1 MADTL
6 RILLRPCEVIAPDVP
21 IEPGPALEMLRRI
34 CAEERPDL
42 VVGLSLG
49 GFWAQ
54 KLRGNRK
61 LLVNPEFH
69 VSNFLRGRLGEM
81 EYLSPRRDGATSFI
95 ITPELCDEYE
105 QIERTEFYGLVP
117 GTPGYDAASSAEEI
131 SLTTGAFATEDE
143 LVHCADE
150 FSLYYPGRRYD
161 YPGRHLPNY
170 RENKEYLL
178 PIIRQIFSF

>member
-21 IEPGPALEMLRRI
+21 IEPGPALELLRGI
-34 CAEERPDL
+34 CREEKPDL

-49 GFWAQ
+49 GYWAQ
-54 KLRGNRK
+54 KLRGQRK

-69 VSNFLRGRLGEM
+69 VSRFLRERIGEM
-81 EYLSPRRDGATSFI
+81 EYLSPRLDGATSFT

-105 QIERTEFYGLVP
+105 AIERTEFDGLVP
-117 GTPGYDAASSAEEI
+117 GTPGYDPVSAAEEI
-131 SLTTGAFATEDE
+131 ALTTGAFATEDE

-150 FSLYYPGRRYD
+150 FARLYPGRRHD

-170 RENKEYLL
+170 RENKTYLL
-178 PIIRQIFSF
+178 PILSEILSL